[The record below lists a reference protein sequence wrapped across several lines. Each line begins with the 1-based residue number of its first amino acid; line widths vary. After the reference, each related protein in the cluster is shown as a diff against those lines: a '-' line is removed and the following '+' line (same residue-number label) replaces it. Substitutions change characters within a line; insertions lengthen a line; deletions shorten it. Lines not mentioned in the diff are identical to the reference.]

1 MANPNPTS
9 NAVFEEESKQYEQVM
24 IDEGLLKRMEEL
36 SDQLIK
42 QRKSTKPP
50 IDYPSKDKMT

>member
-1 MANPNPTS
+1 
-9 NAVFEEESKQYEQVM
+9 M
-24 IDEGLLKRMEEL
+24 IDESLLKRMEEL

-50 IDYPSKDKMT
+50 VDYPSKDKMT